1 MSRSSAKK
9 KPALS
14 LTPEQEAFLND
25 PGPAL
30 ASPGAAPA
38 VPVSEVPVSPTPARP
53 TRAKSKPFQV
63 APRPSAE
70 EPQLGQLP
78 RSHRLQSSGR
88 VVRRVTGFV
97 SFELGKRFE
106 TYLETEERTASYV
119 LERALKAW
127 LETRQA

>member
-9 KPALS
+9 KPSLS

-25 PGPAL
+25 PAE
-30 ASPGAAPA
+30 ASPEATPAPAVAAPA
-38 VPVSEVPVSPTPARP
+38 KP
-53 TRAKSKPFQV
+53 TRARSKPFQV

-70 EPQLGQLP
+70 EPQLGKLP

-106 TYLETEERTASYV
+106 AYLETEERTASYV

-127 LETRQA
+127 LEARQA

>member
-9 KPALS
+9 KPSLS

-25 PGPAL
+25 PAEASPEPEPVPVPAL
-30 ASPGAAPA
+30 APPVAAPA
-38 VPVSEVPVSPTPARP
+38 KP
-53 TRAKSKPFQV
+53 TRARSKPFQA

-106 TYLETEERTASYV
+106 AYLETEERTASYV

-127 LETRQA
+127 LLARQA

>member
-25 PGPAL
+25 PGPAPVPAEVRESVL
-30 ASPGAAPA
+30 REPKTIKVAPTG
-38 VPVSEVPVSPTPARP
+38 PTPP
-53 TRAKSKPFQV
+53 V
-63 APRPSAE
+63 E
-70 EPQLGQLP
+70 EPRLGPLP

-127 LETRQA
+127 LDARQT